1 MSTSVGAVNGATC
14 SIVAPQKERQKSPWV
29 LDESLPKARN
39 PQEVYYERMKQR
51 QIDRAKNKS
60 DDERNVFDYMILA
73 QEKLKD
79 LNTVMYLA

>member
-1 MSTSVGAVNGATC
+1 
-14 SIVAPQKERQKSPWV
+14 
-29 LDESLPKARN
+29 
-39 PQEVYYERMKQR
+39 MKQR